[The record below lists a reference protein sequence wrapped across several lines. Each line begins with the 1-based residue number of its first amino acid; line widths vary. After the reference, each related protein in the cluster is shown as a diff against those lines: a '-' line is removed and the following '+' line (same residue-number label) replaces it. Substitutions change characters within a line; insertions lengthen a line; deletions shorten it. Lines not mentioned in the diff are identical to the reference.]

1 MAGQS
6 PEGCALHRVR
16 QNLQPLYLPMNTPQP
31 PSIRRWTALLGF
43 LLGTVAVSNAQIYD
57 PVQWRLQL
65 QPAEASPE
73 STVLGRL
80 TATVQDG
87 WHVYSTT
94 TPQGIALDLGV
105 ADSDAISAWRAYQP
119 DPEIVYDP
127 NFQAEVE
134 WYTGEVEFL
143 LELDVAASALG
154 TQTIEARVR
163 YGACDPRQC
172 LPPKRKAASAIL
184 TVSSGPA
191 VASIEIPQGYQPA
204 KRNDEAHSV
213 ANRAD
218 ADSGRTQA
226 TTYQSEDRGWVGFSV
241 FALGVGFLAILT
253 PCVFPMIPIYMGSFM
268 SGGER
273 PWGAVLRQAGTFCL
287 GVIVL
292 FTALGGALS
301 AFLGPFGLSQIG
313 SNAWVNLLIAGVMFT
328 FALSMLGAFELT
340 VPSSWTTGASARS
353 TGSGVVATLMLSLV
367 FTLAS
372 FACTGPFIGTL
383 LAGSVATGG
392 AAYPV
397 IGMAMFSTGLSAP
410 FFVLALFPALM
421 NRLPRSGGWLAT
433 AKRTAGLV
441 ILAVALKYLG
451 NVDQVFGW
459 GILTRER
466 FLAIWIVLFVAAGLY
481 LWGIIRLA
489 DDGSSGGIGIVRLGA
504 GGALIALAISL
515 VPGMFGGR
523 LGELDAHVPE
533 AAGSGLAS
541 GGGDGLSWMKDD
553 YDGATATA
561 RAEGKTL
568 LISFTGYACSNC
580 KWMKSNMFTK
590 PEVIDLLRDMVLVEL
605 YTDGLDDASEAHQ
618 ELQVSRFRSSS
629 IPFYALVEPD
639 GSVAATFS
647 GQTRDVGE
655 FLEFLSSG
663 S

>member
-1 MAGQS
+1 
-6 PEGCALHRVR
+6 
-16 QNLQPLYLPMNTPQP
+16 MNNPTLCT
-31 PSIRRWTALLGF
+31 ICRWATVLGF
-43 LLGTVAVSNAQIYD
+43 LLGTAAVSDGQIYD
-57 PVQWRLQL
+57 PVQWRLEL
-65 QPAEASPE
+65 HPAETSPK

-80 TATVQDG
+80 TATIEEG

-94 TPQGIALDLGV
+94 TPEGIALDLSV
-105 ADSDAISAWRAYQP
+105 ADSDAISDWRAYQP

-134 WYTGEVEFL
+134 WYTGKVEFL
-143 LELDVAASALG
+143 LELDVSDAASG

-172 LPPKRKAASAIL
+172 LPPKRKSASAALRI
-184 TVSSGPA
+184 SPGFSA
-191 VASIEIPQGYQPA
+191 AAIEIPDGYQPA
-204 KRNDEAHSV
+204 RRNEV
-213 ANRAD
+213 AQSATNRAD
-218 ADSGRTQA
+218 VATRSAQTAD
-226 TTYQSEDRGWVGFSV
+226 YQSEDRGLVGFSLL
-241 FALGVGFLAILT
+241 ALVAGIAAILT

-273 PWGAVLRQAGTFCL
+273 PWGAVLKQAGVFCL

-292 FTALGGALS
+292 FTAIGGAMS

-328 FALSMLGAFELT
+328 FAFSMLGAFEITL
-340 VPSSWTTGASARS
+340 PSSWTTGASARS
-353 TGSGVVATLMLSLV
+353 TGSGVIATLMLSLV

-372 FACTGPFIGTL
+372 FACTGPFIGSV

-392 AAYPV
+392 AAFPV

-433 AKRTAGLV
+433 SKRAAGIV
-441 ILAVALKYLG
+441 IVAIGLKYLG

-459 GILTRER
+459 GFLTRER
-466 FLAIWIVLFVAAGLY
+466 FLAIWIVLFAAAGLY

-489 DDGSSGGIGIVRLGA
+489 DDGPMQGIGLVRLGI
-504 GGALIALAISL
+504 GGALLALAITL
-515 VPGMFGGR
+515 IPGMFGGR

-533 AAGSGLAS
+533 ASSAGALAS
-541 GGGDGLSWMKDD
+541 GGGGGLSWMKDD
-553 YDGATATA
+553 LDGATATA

-590 PEVIDLLRDMVLVEL
+590 PEVIELLQDMVLVEL
-605 YTDGLDDASEAHQ
+605 YTDGLDEKSALHQ
-618 ELQVSRFRSSS
+618 ELQISKFRSSS
-629 IPFYALVEPD
+629 IPFYALVRLD

-647 GQTRDVGE
+647 GQTRDTEEFVG
-655 FLEFLSSG
+655 FLSSA